1 MTRKRYQRIGRIL
14 LVTLLLCLLVTQTAA
29 AQDDT
34 GTVIHV
40 VQWGETLYK
49 IANQYGVTQA
59 AIMAA
64 NNLTS
69 PDRIYAGQQLII
81 PGAGYEYPS
90 GGIYVV
96 VRGDTLFKISVK
108 YGVSMQSII
117 AANNIINPSRIEVG
131 QQLIIPG
138 VDTGTSTDNTGTGG
152 PVVEEETQ
160 AEDTTSEEPISHIVQ
175 RGETLS
181 QIASRYGY
189 TTWELAQA
197 NNISNPSLIYVG
209 QVILITRVP
218 ASESTGDSN
227 TQPDPQPSTGGDT
240 YTVQSGDYLD
250 KIAET
255 YQVAIVDL
263 INANGIAN
271 PNVISV
277 GQVLTIPPIPPAPAA
292 TITSG
297 KQIVVDLS
305 LQRTYAYENG
315 VLQRQFVVSTGLP
328 ATPTVQGNFTIISKV
343 PSQRMSGPGYD
354 LPNVPWVMYFYSEYS
369 FHGTYWHN
377 RFGQPMSHG
386 CVNMRTDEAL
396 WLYNWA
402 PLGTPVLVIP

>member
-1 MTRKRYQRIGRIL
+1 MTRKSYQRIVRIL

-49 IANQYGVTQA
+49 IAKQYGVSQA
-59 AIMAA
+59 NIMAA
-64 NNLTS
+64 NSLAS
-69 PDRIYAGQQLII
+69 ADRIYAGQQLII
-81 PGAGYEYPS
+81 PGADYEYPS

-131 QQLIIPG
+131 QQLVIPG
-138 VDTGTSTDNTGTGG
+138 VDTGTTTEYTGTGG
-152 PVVEEETQ
+152 PDTGETAP
-160 AEDTTSEEPISHIVQ
+160 AETSGEPISHIVQ
-175 RGETLS
+175 GGETLS

-197 NNISNPSLIYVG
+197 NSISNPSLIYVG

-218 ASESTGDSN
+218 ASESMGSTD
-227 TQPDPQPSTGGDT
+227 TQPAAQPSTGGGT
-240 YTVQSGDYLD
+240 YTVQPGDYLD

-343 PSQRMSGPGYD
+343 LSQRMSGPGYD
-354 LPNVPWVMYFYSEYS
+354 LPNVPYVMYFYSEYS

-386 CVNMRTDEAL
+386 CVNMRTDEAQ

>member
-49 IANQYGVTQA
+49 IARQYGVSQA
-59 AIMAA
+59 NIMAA

-138 VDTGTSTDNTGTGG
+138 VDTGTSTDYTGTGG
-152 PVVEEETQ
+152 PQTGET
-160 AEDTTSEEPISHIVQ
+160 APSGTSGEAISHVVQ

-189 TTWELAQA
+189 STWELAQA

-209 QVILITRVP
+209 QAILITRVP
-218 ASESTGDSN
+218 ASESTGNTD
-227 TQPDPQPSTGGDT
+227 TQPAAQPSSGGGT
-240 YTVQSGDYLD
+240 YTVQPGDYLD
-250 KIAET
+250 KIAEA
-255 YQVAIVDL
+255 YQVAIIDL
-263 INANGIAN
+263 INANGISN

-277 GQVLTIPPIPPAPAA
+277 GQVLTIPPIPAAPSP

-315 VLQRQFVVSTGLP
+315 VLLRQFVVSTGLP

-343 PSQRMSGPGYD
+343 LSQRMTGPDYD
-354 LPNVPWVMYFYSEYS
+354 LPNVPYVMYFYSEYS

-386 CVNMRTDEAL
+386 CVNMRTAEAQ